1 MLNVLSG
8 STTIIMSTHYLCLML
23 HCIDLK
29 KPLVY
34 DLEDVNI
41 SGSVRSICFLEG
53 LSKPALAV
61 LFEKSCTWAG
71 RLAAKRDT
79 CSVVV
84 LSLIMSQGRTAAI
97 WNISGLPHDA
107 TNIRATPKPLG
118 GLVALCNNSALYMN
132 QNMVLACVGVNGFA
146 PATVSETLPLHPNE
160 VFLSLG

>member
-1 MLNVLSG
+1 MVKK
-8 STTIIMSTHYLCLML
+8 
-23 HCIDLK
+23 K

-34 DLEDVNI
+34 DLEDAGI

-79 CSVVV
+79 CNMVV
-84 LSLIMSQGRTAAI
+84 LQLIMSQGWTAPI

-107 TNIRATPKPLG
+107 TSIRATPKPLG
-118 GLVALCNNSALYMN
+118 GLIALCNNSVLYMN
-132 QNMVLACVGVNGFA
+132 NNMVLACIGVNGFA
-146 PATVSETLPLHPNE
+146 PATVSKALPLQPNE
-160 VFLSLG
+160 VGIFVVRVGF